1 MARKLISVKQR
12 VRKNTKNKAISGII
26 SGAILFAILFT
37 TGATYFSVVQQQN
50 QLIQTSILERYDEV
64 SKLRDEAVTVNVELD
79 ESNFML
85 ANITNDGGFAVRIK
99 ETFVVAP
106 NGTMVK
112 HIDTSPLPATIN
124 MATFKVINSTTKYD
138 TGTWFLT
145 VVTARGSVAT
155 GQYPPRL
162 LPIASAAIEAIAS
175 NVTTAAIGNLLLDY
189 ASLEMCVPDDDDCE
203 PSSSDWSKGWLIMK
217 NEEILFRVKIR
228 NTGNATYFLSEESVV
243 SAVDISKSSGINA
256 HTFHLKEPPTV
267 SDNDGIAYSPDFS
280 IALLKYSESY
290 LYFGAKDNGGDDLQ
304 KISTEGLYT
313 LILVIFGWEDV
324 NDDGTYQSAIDNV
337 PYAQSLPFQAVVV
350 QEEES

>member
-1 MARKLISVKQR
+1 MKKR
-12 VRKNTKNKAISGII
+12 VRQNTRNKAISGII
-26 SGAILFAILFT
+26 GGAILFAILFT

-50 QLIQTSILERYDEV
+50 QLMQTTILERYDDV

-79 ESNFML
+79 ESKFML
-85 ANITNDGGFAVRIK
+85 ANVTNDGGFAVRIK
-99 ETFVVAP
+99 ELFVVAP

-112 HIDTSPLPATIN
+112 HIDTSPLPITIN
-124 MATFKVINSTTKYD
+124 MGTFKVINSTIKHD
-138 TGTWFLT
+138 TGTWFIT

-162 LPIASAAIEAIAS
+162 LPIARAAIEAIAS
-175 NVTTAAIGNLLLDY
+175 NVTTAAIDNLLLDY
-189 ASLEMCVPDDDDCE
+189 ASLEMCIPDEDNCE
-203 PSSSDWSKGWLIMK
+203 PSSSDWSKGWLIIK

-243 SAVDISKSSGINA
+243 SAVYIGKSASISAN
-256 HTFHLKEPPTV
+256 TFHLKEPPTV
-267 SDNDGIAYSPDFS
+267 SDNDGIPYSPDFN

-290 LYFGAKDNGGDDLQ
+290 LYFGAKDSGGDDLQ
-304 KISTEGLYT
+304 KISTVGLYT

-324 NDDGTYQSAIDNV
+324 NNDGTYESAIDNV

-350 QEEES
+350 EEEES